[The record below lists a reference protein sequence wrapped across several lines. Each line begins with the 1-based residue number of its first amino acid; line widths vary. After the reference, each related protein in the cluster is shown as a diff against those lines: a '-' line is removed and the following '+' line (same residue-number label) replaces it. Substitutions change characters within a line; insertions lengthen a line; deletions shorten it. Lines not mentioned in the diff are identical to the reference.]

1 MLKQLVD
8 PTKTA
13 LIVIDIQN
21 DYCAPDGIIAK
32 EVGLD
37 VSRLQNTVDN
47 LITFVDKVRKV
58 GLPIIFTQM
67 IEDHKYM
74 APNAQLK
81 SNGRELCSPD
91 TKGFGYY
98 KIKPHENDY
107 QLVKKTYDA
116 FSNNEL
122 DKILKNHGVEN
133 LIIVGAYTAV
143 CVDTTL
149 RTAFTKGYNIV
160 IPQDLVGMPEERMY
174 QHKAALDVWK
184 LIFAHVVDSDEIL
197 KLWDSFN

>member
-47 LITFVDKVRKV
+47 LIIFVDKARKV

-98 KIKPHENDY
+98 KIEPHENDY
-107 QLVKKTYDA
+107 QLIKKTYDA

-122 DKILKNHGVEN
+122 DKILKSHGIEN

-149 RTAFTKGYNIV
+149 RTGFTKGYNIV
-160 IPQDLVGMPEERMY
+160 IPRDLVGMPEERMY
-174 QHKAALDVWK
+174 QHKAALDVWR
-184 LIFAHVVDSDEIL
+184 LIFAHVVDSEEIL
-197 KLWDSFN
+197 KLWSGTN